1 MWRRNRDASRKAS
14 DFFSAQTGAT
24 FEQATR
30 EAAASDETR
39 RGMAT
44 FSIMAGTKK
53 KPHFKKG
60 NLFEAIEAKKY
71 NEDAARKG
79 IELRAYVTAAE
90 RRPKDP
96 ADIEIRNIRGDVI
109 KKAQLKSH
117 SDGRKAVHELRRE
130 DYDGMHKQV
139 LKGKSG
145 DAPDIKEELDGGGA
159 SSGGTSSKELE
170 RATRNPRAYTIQQEI
185 KQVSR
190 EAAVKGAQAVA
201 AGVIVGGA
209 LSAITNFI
217 AYSRE
222 QKEGKRAIAD
232 VAKDSAKSGIRSGS
246 SAGLGSFIR
255 HIGSKLGSKALSKSN
270 VATAVASGVVDSGV
284 AVYKFAKG
292 EITAEEAATRLGDTG
307 CSTMSGIY
315 LGAAGGAVFGPAGAI
330 AGSVVGYM
338 LAASV
343 YQSCI
348 AVLQEANLAEEEAE
362 RVVALCEE
370 AARAMDEKRRQ
381 FETKL
386 ANYLDVRQ
394 VSFDKHFKQIDDALF
409 ADDQKKAISGLS
421 GLARSF
427 GKELR
432 LAKFEDFQE
441 FMVESNEPLRL

>member
-44 FSIMAGTKK
+44 FSTIAGTKK
-53 KPHFKKG
+53 KLHFKKG

-79 IELRAYVTAAE
+79 IELRAYMTAAE

-109 KKAQLKSH
+109 KKAQLKS
-117 SDGRKAVHELRRE
+117 GRKALHELRSKK
-130 DYDGMHKQV
+130 YDGMHKQV

-145 DAPDIKEELDGGGA
+145 DTPGIKDELDGGGA

-190 EAAVKGAQAVA
+190 EAAVKGAQALA
-201 AGVIVGGA
+201 AGVIMGGA
-209 LSAITNFI
+209 LSAITNFV

-343 YQSCI
+343 YQSCV

-386 ANYLDVRQ
+386 SNYLDVRQ

-409 ADDQKKAISGLS
+409 ADDQRKVISGLS

-427 GKELR
+427 GKKLR